1 MRIADAMFFKKKAAG
16 PVDFVIVGLGNP
28 GRKYENTRHNAGF
41 MAIDVLAKDC
51 GVTIDRAQFHSLTA
65 RATVEG
71 VSVLLVKPQTLM
83 NASGLAVQEALDFY
97 KLDPSQ
103 LVVISDDI
111 NLAPGKL
118 RIRPSGSAGG
128 QNGLKDII
136 TCLGTDAFAR
146 VRVGVGQKPHPDY
159 DLAAWVLSRFS
170 NEDMKVMAPAFADAA
185 AAASL
190 IAAGDITTAMN
201 RYSKK

>member
-1 MRIADAMFFKKKAAG
+1 MFFKKKAAG

-170 NEDMKVMAPAFADAA
+170 PEDMKIMTPAFADAA